1 MFVKSNQILIK
12 TWAPQ
17 VKQNKTMSW
26 SRTIAMIIAG
36 ESLMQVVDAPVPR
49 DDCNSTGTDKEKQVL
64 YIKLILYTL
73 D

>member
-1 MFVKSNQILIK
+1 
-12 TWAPQ
+12 
-17 VKQNKTMSW
+17 MSW